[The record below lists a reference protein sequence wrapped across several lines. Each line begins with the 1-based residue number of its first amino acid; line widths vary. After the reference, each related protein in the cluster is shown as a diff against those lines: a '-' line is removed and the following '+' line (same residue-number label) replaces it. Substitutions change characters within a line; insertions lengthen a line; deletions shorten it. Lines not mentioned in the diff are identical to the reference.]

1 METRLG
7 MLEARKKGLLTLA
20 LPIALAINWSV
31 CVQMLVTTALQLP
44 SGEINGATLIL
55 TYN

>member
-1 METRLG
+1 MP
-7 MLEARKKGLLTLA
+7 EARKKELLTLA
-20 LPIALAINWSV
+20 LPLALAINWAA
-31 CVQMLVTTALQLP
+31 CVQTLVTTALQLP